1 LNPQGLI
8 IVEKL
13 LIWYVSVVSSSQ
25 KTTEPE
31 KQLMRKLSQIWFEV
45 QEVLFPFIEKE
56 VEEPLTKKLKRLI
69 TTLELI
75 RLEDMVRVPK
85 YWQGQS
91 PKNRRQI
98 ARAFMA
104 KAVYNMDTTREL
116 IDRLKISPALRRICG
131 WQKICDVPHESSFS
145 RAFKEFSESGLAQ
158 VVHES
163 VIKEHMGD
171 EVIGHISRDSTSID
185 AREKPVRK
193 KIKAVKAKKKRGRPR
208 KGEVRVKELTRIERQ
223 QSMGVKEMLEEL
235 PKACD
240 VGTKINSKGYKK
252 SWTGYKLHIDA
263 ADGHIPISC
272 VLTSASV
279 HDSQVAL
286 PLAELSSQQ
295 VNSLYDLMDSA
306 YDSPIIKQHS
316 RSLGHV
322 PIVDVNPRGNKI
334 RKQELKEKAQRF
346 KTINFKNPADV
357 RYNERSNVERVN
369 GRLKDEFGGK
379 MVRVRG
385 HAKVM
390 THLMFGI
397 IALTADQ
404 LMRFVT

>member
-1 LNPQGLI
+1 
-8 IVEKL
+8 
-13 LIWYVSVVSSSQ
+13 
-25 KTTEPE
+25 
-31 KQLMRKLSQIWFEV
+31 MRKLSQIWFEI

-56 VEEPLTKKLKRLI
+56 TEEPLTKKLKQLV

-75 RLEDMVRVPK
+75 RIEDMVRVPD

-91 PKNRRQI
+91 PKSRKQI
-98 ARAFMA
+98 ARAFVA
-104 KAVYNMDTTREL
+104 KAVYNMDTTRGL

-131 WQKICDVPHESSFS
+131 WQKVCDVPHESSFS
-145 RAFKEFSESGLAQ
+145 RAFKEFSESGLTQ

-163 VIKEHMGD
+163 VIREHMGD
-171 EVIGHISRDSTSID
+171 RIIGHISRDSTSID

-193 KIKAVKAKKKRGRPR
+193 IKIIKSKKKRGRPR
-208 KGEVRVKELTRIERQ
+208 NGEVRIKELTRLERQ
-223 QSMGVKEMLEEL
+223 QSMGTTEMLEEL
-235 PKACD
+235 PKVCD
-240 VGTKINSKGYKK
+240 VGTKMNSKGYKK
-252 SWTGYKLHIDA
+252 SWIGYKLHIDA
-263 ADGHIPISC
+263 ADGHVPVSC
-272 VLTSASV
+272 VLTSASL

-286 PLAELSSQQ
+286 PLAEITSRR
-295 VNSLYDLMDSA
+295 VTNLYDLMDSA
-306 YDSPIIKQHS
+306 YDSPIIKEHS
-316 RSLGHV
+316 RSLEHV
-322 PIVDVNPRGNKI
+322 PIIDINPRGNKKM
-334 RKQELKEKAQRF
+334 KQELKAEAYRF
-346 KTINFKNPADV
+346 EFINIKNPADI

-385 HAKVM
+385 SAKVM